1 MFYPQEMVEVEII
14 VPEAAAVTV
23 TRDLVDE
30 GILHQVDASYLSSKA
45 AGEPA
50 DGWSQKSSA
59 YAELERRIV
68 PLMQALGIAEGTPTA
83 ADSAS
88 MLDTEAAGSTVEQ
101 LEHELQDI
109 IKKRDEEQKRL
120 ELLRSYV
127 QQLDPIGQIDLD
139 VSLLRAPCHIF
150 STLGTMPVQNVER
163 LRTSLERIP
172 FVLLTLRRDAR
183 QAVVWLLGRQADTD
197 ILERAARS
205 AYLNP
210 LDLPSTYQ
218 GTPAQIIHAVQE
230 DIQQTQGRLA
240 VEKGTIAELHA
251 LRQEQLQTLL
261 WRVRASHLVTD
272 AITRFGRLHYT
283 YLIVG
288 WVPAAR
294 LEGLTQRL
302 KGLSGEVF
310 VRANPFKR
318 AEAGQNVPVALT
330 NPRLLRGFQNLL
342 TTYGWPRYQE
352 IDPTVVIAVTFPLL
366 FGAMFGDVGHGLVLA
381 LAGMLVASRKV
392 RALAGAA
399 DLGLAV
405 AICGFSA
412 MVFGLLY
419 GSIFGFEDVFPALL
433 FHPLNNIMQILL
445 LSVAAGIVVLIVGFL
460 MSIVNAY
467 VARDWGRL
475 LLSHNGLAGLMLY
488 LSLLALVGG
497 AALPRFP
504 VPKAVTAVLL
514 IVSALAV
521 MFSEP
526 LGRLIDRERPL
537 VQGGIGT
544 YAVEA
549 FFELFETL
557 ISLLSNS
564 LSYIRVGAFAVAHG
578 GLSGVVFILAK
589 MMSPGQGLAYW
600 IVVAAG
606 NVFVIGFEGLIVGI
620 QTLRLHYYEFFSKFF
635 TGGGMRY
642 TPLTTPRKAS
652 GQN

>member
-14 VPEAAAVTV
+14 VPEAAAVAV
-23 TRDLVDE
+23 TRELADE
-30 GILHQVDASYLSSKA
+30 GILHQVDAGYLSSKS

-50 DGWSQKSSA
+50 DDWSQKSAA

-68 PLMQALGIAEGTPTA
+68 PLMQALGIAEGTPIA

-88 MLDTEAAGSTVEQ
+88 MLDIEAARSTVEQ
-101 LEHELQDI
+101 LENELHDI
-109 IKKRDEEQKRL
+109 TDKRDKEQKKL

-127 QQLDPIGQIDLD
+127 QQLEPIGRIDLD
-139 VSLLRAPCHIF
+139 VSLLRTPCHIF
-150 STLGTMPVQNVER
+150 SALGTMPVQNVQR

-172 FVLLTLRRDAR
+172 FVLLTLRTDAR

-197 ILERAARS
+197 ILDRAARS

-210 LDLPSTYQ
+210 LDLPSAYQ
-218 GTPAQIIHAVQE
+218 GTPAQIIQAIQE
-230 DIQQTQGRLA
+230 DIKQTQEHLA
-240 VEKGTIAELHA
+240 VESGTIAELHE
-251 LRQEQLQTLL
+251 LRREQLQTLL
-261 WRVRASHLVTD
+261 WRVRASHLVAD

-283 YLIVG
+283 YLITG

-294 LEGLTQRL
+294 LEDLTQRL
-302 KGLSGEVF
+302 KSTSGDVF
-310 VRANPFKR
+310 VRANALKR
-318 AEAGQNVPVALT
+318 AEAGQNVPVVLA
-330 NPRLLRGFQNLL
+330 NPRFLRGFQGLL

-352 IDPTVVIAVTFPLL
+352 IDPTVLISVTFPLL

-381 LAGMLVASRKV
+381 LAGLLVASRKV

-399 DLGLAV
+399 DFGLAV

-412 MVFGLLY
+412 TIFGFLY
-419 GSIFGFEDVFPALL
+419 GSIFGFEDVLRALL
-433 FHPLNNIMQILL
+433 FHPLNNIIQILL
-445 LSVAAGIVVLIVGFL
+445 LSVGAGIVVLVMGFL
-460 MSIVNAY
+460 ISLLNAY

-475 LLSHNGLAGLMLY
+475 LVSHNGLAGLMLY

-497 AALPRFP
+497 IALPRFP
-504 VPKAVTAVLL
+504 VPRAVTGVVLV
-514 IVSALAV
+514 VSALAV

-526 LGRLIDRERPL
+526 LGRLIDRQRPL
-537 VQGGIGT
+537 VQGGIAT

-589 MMSPGQGLAYW
+589 MVSPGQGLVYW

-606 NVFVIGFEGLIVGI
+606 NVFIIGFEGLIVGI

-642 TPLTTPRKAS
+642 VPLTTPGKA
-652 GQN
+652 GG